1 MPTLD
6 KQSFET
12 QESGAVTDLQVGH
25 SGQELLVERCLDLG
39 LTQELATQ
47 LELSGE
53 PTVETERGAV
63 AQLFWRLSGLGRGP
77 RLELGR
83 DSESLPTNHVAS
95 AELRTLRLAVVLY
108 DACTSGERSAP
119 RMAAFMQELSAGLAQ
134 LHGVM
139 TPAGRCARGYGGLCL
154 GDALL
159 RLGDVGAARSQLELV
174 ADEANMPPA
183 IAVIARLLL
192 GAIEQACG
200 RSDLALGHLQ
210 VALHRAAGLGQE
222 EQLLRLIL
230 VGVLAADNR
239 RYALA
244 MLDDIAAGKYGQVPS
259 GEGTVSRLYHL
270 LLLLGQG
277 AARSLESLAL
287 MRMQLR
293 WLQQRHGSAGWS
305 LLLTGL
311 TAGMLLGA
319 EEFCDAYDVLVQSA
333 AELRCRYLDGVADLC
348 DRQISTL
355 RAQLG
360 LERFES
366 LLGEAQRRRKTLIAL
381 QREQS
386 LPEVMGAAADAE
398 APATS
403 WLCSSAPQT

>member
-6 KQSFET
+6 QQSFET
-12 QESGAVTDLQVGH
+12 QDSGAVTDQQIDH
-25 SGQELLVERCLDLG
+25 SGVERLVERCLELG
-39 LTQELATQ
+39 LTQELANQ
-47 LELSGE
+47 LAASGE
-53 PTVETERGAV
+53 PTAETERGAV

-77 RLELGR
+77 RLGLGR
-83 DSESLPTNHVAS
+83 ESDYQPTRAVVS

-108 DACTSGERSAP
+108 DACTSGESFAP
-119 RMAAFMQELSAGLAQ
+119 RLSALMQELSAELT
-134 LHGVM
+134 LLNGVM
-139 TPAGRCARGYGGLCL
+139 TPAGRCARGYAGLCL

-159 RLGDVGAARSQLELV
+159 RMGDVGAARSQLELV
-174 ADEANMPPA
+174 ADEAHMPPA

-259 GEGTVSRLYHL
+259 GEGTVARLYQL

-287 MRMQLR
+287 MRAQLR
-293 WLQQRHGSAGWS
+293 WLQHRHGSAGWS

-319 EEFCDAYDVLVQSA
+319 EESCDAYDVLVQSA

-355 RAQLG
+355 RTQLG

-366 LLGEAQRRRKTLIAL
+366 LLGEAQRRRKTLLAL

-386 LPEVMGAAADAE
+386 LPGVMVAAADAE
-398 APATS
+398 ALATS
-403 WLCSSAPQT
+403 